1 MEEIQYIG
9 EHILPGQLG
18 RIALFLSFCASILA
32 AVAYSASTNYR
43 ADTELAKSW
52 KKIGRISFWIHGLGV
67 FAIIGTVFYLM
78 INQYYEYQYVQQHV
92 SEDLPM
98 RYIFSAFWEGQEG
111 SFMLWMFWHVILGL
125 ILMYA
130 AKSWEAPVLA
140 IFSMVQLVL
149 GSMLLGVYIPFFGE
163 EFKIGANPLLL
174 LREVMDAP
182 IFARADY
189 ASVIQGTGLNPLLQ
203 NYWMTIHPPTLFL
216 GFASTLV
223 PFAYG
228 IAGLWTR
235 RYKEWL
241 QPVQPWAL
249 FSAAILGL
257 GILMGGAW
265 AYEALSFGGYWAWD
279 PVENMSL
286 VPWITLI
293 AGVHTNLI
301 ARSTNHSI
309 KSTYLFYCFTFVL
322 VLYSTF
328 LTRSG
333 VLGETSVHAFTE
345 MGLGP
350 QLVALVVIFLAMGL
364 GFYIAHQKRIP
375 VPENEE
381 ATASK
386 EFWMFIG
393 TLVLLFSAVLISVS
407 TSLPVYNKI
416 VEFFDPTFV
425 GTVITDQ
432 LGHHNRFQLW
442 IGVFV
447 GLLSGMTQFLRFKE
461 RNFSGY
467 AKKFGTHLGISVLS
481 AAILTMIAKQWIE
494 ANAWQYTLLLFAG
507 IFAITSNLDYLIT
520 FLRGNLKTGASALAH
535 IGFGLMII
543 GILASGLNKEHIST
557 NVFAQS
563 GLIEGFSED
572 DYKKNISLIKGLP
585 MLMSGYEVTYT
596 GDTLHG
602 FTRTFE
608 INYKKRDKE
617 GNVIEEFNLHPN
629 VLYDK
634 SFTKIA
640 ATNPSTKRYVD
651 KDIFTHIASL
661 PKAQISPEFAKEAE
675 DSLSYELYEV
685 GLGDTTFTTRYFV
698 QMKGYTKQPTHPDY
712 KPKENDLAVGLELEF
727 RDLKKDTFFTANPVL
742 VVRENLLYSFP
753 VEINDINVKAR
764 LPEAIFTKLFIP
776 DTELNYTEQVL
787 KEGDEFRINGYQ
799 ITFLGFNPQP
809 KREDYVRQEGDIA
822 VSARLSVLA
831 PNNSEPIIVE
841 PLYLIRNNRPFN
853 LREVIDEEGL
863 FFRFTN
869 ISPTDK
875 TITILVAQQALE
887 TDKLPVEIAED
898 YRRTDFIVL
907 EAILFPGI
915 NFFWTGTLLM
925 LFGLSL
931 GMWRRRAKKV

>member
-309 KSTYLFYCFTFVL
+309 KSTYLFY
-322 VLYSTF
+322 
-328 LTRSG
+328 
-333 VLGETSVHAFTE
+333 
-345 MGLGP
+345 
-350 QLVALVVIFLAMGL
+350 
-364 GFYIAHQKRIP
+364 
-375 VPENEE
+375 
-381 ATASK
+381 
-386 EFWMFIG
+386 
-393 TLVLLFSAVLISVS
+393 
-407 TSLPVYNKI
+407 
-416 VEFFDPTFV
+416 
-425 GTVITDQ
+425 
-432 LGHHNRFQLW
+432 
-442 IGVFV
+442 
-447 GLLSGMTQFLRFKE
+447 
-461 RNFSGY
+461 
-467 AKKFGTHLGISVLS
+467 
-481 AAILTMIAKQWIE
+481 
-494 ANAWQYTLLLFAG
+494 
-507 IFAITSNLDYLIT
+507 
-520 FLRGNLKTGASALAH
+520 
-535 IGFGLMII
+535 
-543 GILASGLNKEHIST
+543 
-557 NVFAQS
+557 
-563 GLIEGFSED
+563 
-572 DYKKNISLIKGLP
+572 
-585 MLMSGYEVTYT
+585 
-596 GDTLHG
+596 
-602 FTRTFE
+602 
-608 INYKKRDKE
+608 
-617 GNVIEEFNLHPN
+617 
-629 VLYDK
+629 
-634 SFTKIA
+634 
-640 ATNPSTKRYVD
+640 
-651 KDIFTHIASL
+651 
-661 PKAQISPEFAKEAE
+661 
-675 DSLSYELYEV
+675 
-685 GLGDTTFTTRYFV
+685 
-698 QMKGYTKQPTHPDY
+698 
-712 KPKENDLAVGLELEF
+712 
-727 RDLKKDTFFTANPVL
+727 
-742 VVRENLLYSFP
+742 
-753 VEINDINVKAR
+753 
-764 LPEAIFTKLFIP
+764 
-776 DTELNYTEQVL
+776 
-787 KEGDEFRINGYQ
+787 
-799 ITFLGFNPQP
+799 
-809 KREDYVRQEGDIA
+809 
-822 VSARLSVLA
+822 
-831 PNNSEPIIVE
+831 
-841 PLYLIRNNRPFN
+841 
-853 LREVIDEEGL
+853 
-863 FFRFTN
+863 
-869 ISPTDK
+869 
-875 TITILVAQQALE
+875 
-887 TDKLPVEIAED
+887 
-898 YRRTDFIVL
+898 
-907 EAILFPGI
+907 
-915 NFFWTGTLLM
+915 
-925 LFGLSL
+925 
-931 GMWRRRAKKV
+931 